1 MDIVK
6 LTYDNL
12 VRSVENAL
20 RFSKPLLIENVPEEF
35 NPILH
40 PVLQKQIYKQ
50 NGADVIELGDTVF
63 SIPLGLQA
71 ACYYPAAKSALL
83 TRTFGEGELARLHM
97 HTSRCSGPASGTHCR
112 QGEARLGKRTCHL
125 EMISM

>member
-63 SIPLGLQA
+63 P
-71 ACYYPAAKSALL
+71 YHWD
-83 TRTFGEGELARLHM
+83 FRLHVTTQLPNL
-97 HTSRCSGPASGTHCR
+97 HYSPELSAKGSLLDFTCTPAGVQDQILALTVAKER
-112 QGEARLGKRTCHL
+112 PDL
-125 EMISM
+125 ENEHATLR